1 MSERRITPADL
12 TASTMSAITGLAG
25 LQSLGMGPGQN
36 MEDFRKYKNLDD
48 YLNPDPVAKKG
59 ILSTLGRLAGP
70 VGGAIGIMTPKTMG
84 DATLKGDEKMLMP
97 LTGLDDVSRADP
109 NEEGGFNPNN
119 IYNIYRFFQENPGV
133 TVPQY
138 NEIFGTNLDPKEF
151 KQFEASASE
160 GTGITSGL
168 AEVAQETQALEQ
180 EIDAAD
186 DYAGV
191 MNALRGDKKTIEERR
206 SELAIHVGSKDADV
220 TPESVLTLVQPT
232 LNVLDVVEQEA
243 PEGGINSGMMQA
255 PDQQEA
261 IARMAMGEQ
270 PVKFNNGG
278 DLNTQLLRILEE
290 DQASVDEL
298 AGLPTL
304 NNDINPPPKDP
315 PPKQSRSGVALS
327 GLETV
332 RTLQDLVP
340 EATGFDTYMKRYK
353 EILGDGKTGYE
364 LNPYIASLNLASAIA
379 NAPKGELLQSI
390 LAPETIKAVSDPILQ
405 MAQAKSKTDQA
416 IKLKALDAAT
426 KSQSAEATAKSDIM
440 MKAIPELMKG
450 DDFTAYG
457 AGDDTIIL
465 NKRTGAYET
474 IKGKIKYDSIN
485 MDDGRVA
492 LINPNDRDD
501 VIYLGDKKGENKFDI
516 KPVDGGA
523 IVMNK
528 QTGHTEFKSID
539 GLPVSYTVHG
549 NGTDGFFKMD
559 KEGNISPI
567 TEAES
572 GVKAGPPPT
581 DLKKNI
587 DALAAARARMQDMIT
602 NNVDPLSVEFKNTQE
617 EITALAYATT
627 PLKGSEF
634 ERLLDEKVKMIY
646 NSTAGT
652 ESEKQAAAN
661 KYRAS
666 ALDDYITAKNT
677 VAANYNPNEAM
688 DKEFAK
694 LYAGKLEGVN
704 EKVERQQKLAQMSG
718 LIKEAS
724 NHFETG
730 AFAKARLTF
739 IKMIDAVGGRE
750 KLRGMIGDARYD
762 AFFTDTDND
771 KAAGEVIIATGNQFA
786 IMLAEAFPGNLNVE
800 EIRMISD
807 ASPNIY
813 NSREGL
819 AALNKIFENAANAAQ
834 AEQEYTQTFVEDP
847 ANKSLSPEE
856 KYIKYNIGLTE
867 VQANN
872 PILTTELKTILSGGT
887 DEGAVPAG
895 GIRVTLPNGGTDVLT
910 ATQRVVFDRVQSAP
924 DVNSFLA
931 DWQTIISLYPEF
943 KNNDPTG
950 TYNMLKGMRK
960 SN

>member
-1 MSERRITPADL
+1 MN
-12 TASTMSAITGLAG
+12 TG
-25 LQSLGMGPGQN
+25 
-36 MEDFRKYKNLDD
+36 EVT
-48 YLNPDPVAKKG
+48 DPRVKG
-59 ILSTLGRLAGP
+59 ILLGGGAVAAGLPFGIAALEDRARKQSKLAKRASRGRAVTPPKTGIMSALGRMAGP
-70 VGGAIGIMTPKTMG
+70 AGTVAGMLMPTQMG
-84 DATLKGDEKMLMP
+84 DATLQGNEQMLN
-97 LTGLDDVSRADP
+97 A
-109 NEEGGFNPNN
+109 
-119 IYNIYRFFQENPGV
+119 
-133 TVPQY
+133 
-138 NEIFGTNLDPKEF
+138 
-151 KQFEASASE
+151 E

-168 AEVAQETQALEQ
+168 AEVAQETQSLEK
-180 EIDAAD
+180 EIDAAE

-191 MNALRGDKKTIEERR
+191 MNALRGDNKTIEERR

-243 PEGGINSGMMQA
+243 PEGGINSGVMQA

-261 IARMAMGEQ
+261 MARMAMGEQ
-270 PVKFNNGG
+270 PVNFSGGG
-278 DLNTQLLRILEE
+278 DLNTRLLQQEREYL
-290 DQASVDEL
+290 QASGL
-298 AGLPTL
+298 GSNNLPTL
-304 NNDINPPPKDP
+304 DSDP
-315 PPKQSRSGVALS
+315 PPKQGRSATALS
-327 GLETV
+327 GLDTV

-340 EATGFDTYMKRYK
+340 EATDFDTYMKRYK
-353 EILGDGKTGYE
+353 DILGDGKTGYE

-379 NAPKGELLQSI
+379 NAPKGQLLQSI
-390 LAPETIKAVSDPILQ
+390 LAPETIKSVSDPILQ

-450 DDFTAYG
+450 DDFQAYG
-457 AGDDTIIL
+457 SGDDTIIL

-474 IKGKIKYDSIN
+474 IRGKIKYDSIN

-501 VIYLGDKKGENKFDI
+501 VIYLGEKKGENKFDI

-528 QTGHTEFKSID
+528 QNGHTEFKSID

-666 ALDDYITAKNT
+666 ALDGYITAKNT

-688 DKEFAK
+688 DKNFAK
-694 LYAGKLEGVN
+694 LYADDISEIN
-704 EKVERQQKLAQMSG
+704 QKVERQQKLSQMSG

-739 IKMIDAVGGRE
+739 IKMVDAVGGRE
-750 KLRGMIGDARYD
+750 KLRSMIGDDKYD

-771 KAAGEVIIATGNQFA
+771 KAAGEVIVATGNQFA

-819 AALNKIFENAANAAQ
+819 AALNKIFENAANAAK
-834 AEQEYTQTFVEDP
+834 AEQEYTQTFVNDP
-847 ANKSLSPEE
+847 DNNSLSPEQ
-856 KYIKYNIGLTE
+856 KYIKYNVGLTE

-872 PILTTELKTILSGGT
+872 PILTPELKTILSGGT
-887 DEGAVPAG
+887 DAGAVPAG
-895 GIRVTLPNGGTDVLT
+895 GIRVTLPNGSTDVLT
-910 ATQRVVFDRVQSAP
+910 ATQRVVFDKVQSAP
-924 DVNSFLA
+924 DLNSFKA

-943 KNNDPTG
+943 KDNDPEG
-950 TYNMLKGMRK
+950 TYNLLKGMRK